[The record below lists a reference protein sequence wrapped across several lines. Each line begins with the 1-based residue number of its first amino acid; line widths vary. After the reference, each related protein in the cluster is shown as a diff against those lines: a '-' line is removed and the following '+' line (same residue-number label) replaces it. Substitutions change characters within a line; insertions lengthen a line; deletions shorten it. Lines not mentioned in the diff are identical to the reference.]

1 MKKRIRAPMALSPL
15 DLQTLFTQMD
25 KVGKQEMAQK
35 EGAALLQSIQQA
47 KQQQQTDEKIRS
59 VNEAQNTGE
68 GAEGVKDKNGGR
80 AGQDGNRHNRAA
92 EETEEAAREGET
104 IIRDP
109 DLGMNIDVSL

>member
-1 MKKRIRAPMALSPL
+1 MAISPI

-25 KVGKQEMAQK
+25 KVGKQEAAQR

-47 KQQQQTDEKIRS
+47 KNQEQTDERIRS

-68 GAEGVKDKNGGR
+68 GTEGIKDKNGGR
-80 AGQDGNRHNRAA
+80 AGEEGQHHREAKEENADEPEA
-92 EETEEAAREGET
+92 EH

-109 DLGMNIDVSL
+109 DLGKNIDLSL